1 MKKKIYKKPITTF
14 ENVNL
19 SQTLLANSW
28 AVDGDPSIHIHDGD
42 PDEGTPLGAKDN
54 SFSDDGEGGFGSI
67 WDE

>member
-28 AVDGDPSIHIHDGD
+28 AVDGGTSVHIHDGD
-42 PDEGTPLGAKDN
+42 PSGDIGAKDN
-54 SFSDDGEGGFGSI
+54 PFSNGDDDEGGFGSI